1 MSHITTKDWLMSLLQ
16 NSDNS
21 CITRNGILW
30 KSVAGFSQC
39 GCVFTIYQNDD
50 NYCVHSADEWRENE
64 EPNMGYYDKPLSY
77 DELISEIANTYDKIR
92 EKIVISNPLH
102 FQKQNKQLL

>member
-1 MSHITTKDWLMSLLQ
+1 MSHTTKDWLMSLLH
-16 NSDNS
+16 NNDDNN

-39 GCVFTIYQNDD
+39 GCVFAIYQNDD

-64 EPNMGYYDKPLSY
+64 EPNMGYYDKSLSY
-77 DELISEIANTYDKIR
+77 YALIGEIANTYDKIR
-92 EKIVISNPLH
+92 ENVIRRN
-102 FQKQNKQLL
+102 NEN